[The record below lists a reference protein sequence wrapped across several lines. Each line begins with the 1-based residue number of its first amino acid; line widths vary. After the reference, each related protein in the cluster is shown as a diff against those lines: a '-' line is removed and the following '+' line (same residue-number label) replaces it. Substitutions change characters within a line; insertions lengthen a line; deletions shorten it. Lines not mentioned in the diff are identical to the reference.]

1 MQTFLKL
8 PKTFPKT
15 QKSDYYNTA
24 TSKTF
29 FLKSCLR
36 IDGIFSPRIF
46 LSFNILPRFSLKVV
60 ILITNSPR
68 KVFLLK
74 VVLKI
79 CKKFTGE
86 HQCRSVISIKLQSN
100 FVNLL
105 RIFSTYFYRNTY
117 GRLLLIFRKIGKLYV
132 QTINS
137 PEQQITAGKAYL
149 DVLPFIT

>member
-15 QKSDYYNTA
+15 QKSDYQNNA

-29 FLKSCLR
+29 FKKSCLR
-36 IDGIFSPRIF
+36 IDRIFSPRIF
-46 LSFNILPRFSLKVV
+46 LSFNILPRFLLKVV

-79 CKKFTGE
+79 CNKFTGE

-100 FVNLL
+100 FVNML

-117 GRLLLIFRKIGKLYV
+117 RRLLLIFRKIGKLCLNNKF
-132 QTINS
+132 TRTTNNS
-137 PEQQITAGKAYL
+137 R
-149 DVLPFIT
+149 